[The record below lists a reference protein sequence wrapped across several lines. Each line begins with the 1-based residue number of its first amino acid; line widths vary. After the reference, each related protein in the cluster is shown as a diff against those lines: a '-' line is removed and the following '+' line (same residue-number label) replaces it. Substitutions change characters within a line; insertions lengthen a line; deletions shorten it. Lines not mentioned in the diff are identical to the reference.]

1 MKRILT
7 IAGSD
12 SGGGAG
18 IQADLKTITLL
29 GGFGMSVLTALTAQ
43 NTVGVSAIHPVPPEF
58 IGQQLDAVLSDI
70 GADAAKTG
78 MLFNADAI
86 EVVADRLSAYGID
99 KLVVDPVMVAKG
111 GDVLLI
117 QEARDT
123 LVTRLIPMAL
133 VVTPNIPE
141 AEVLAKR
148 SIRTEDDI
156 HEAARIIHA
165 MGARYVLIKGGHL
178 DGPATDC
185 LYDGENFFEFSKA
198 RIDTPHTHGTG
209 CVYSAAIAT
218 YLAIELGV
226 KEAMERAKDF
236 IHASIRF
243 ALPLGKG
250 HGPTNPLARF
260 AREQEKYRVLEALK
274 ASLGRLQ
281 AAPLGDLVPEVQ
293 SNLGYALPFAE
304 TRSDVAA
311 FPGRLVRLGEK
322 MVAVSGPAFGVSR
335 HIATVILTT
344 MRHDPEFRS
353 AMNIRFSEELILQC
367 KALGWKV
374 CSFDRSDEKVCSFDR
389 SDEPEAVKQQE
400 GSSLEWGTE
409 RVLSK
414 ETTIPDI
421 IFDRGDLGKEPMIRV
436 LGRSPD
442 EVVDKVLK
450 L

>member
-43 NTVGVSAIHPVPPEF
+43 NTVGVSAVHAVPPEF
-58 IGQQLDAVLSDI
+58 IGQQLDAVLLDI
-70 GADAAKTG
+70 GADAVKTG

-86 EVVADRLSAYGID
+86 EVVTNRLSAYGLKRI
-99 KLVVDPVMVAKG
+99 VVDPVMVAKG
-111 GDVLLI
+111 GDVLLV
-117 QEARDT
+117 QEARAV
-123 LVTRLIPMAL
+123 LVARLIPMAL

-141 AEVLAKR
+141 AEVLSKR
-148 SIRTEDDI
+148 SIRTKDDV

-178 DGPATDC
+178 EGPATDS
-185 LYDGENFFEFSKA
+185 LYDGQDFFEFSKL

-209 CVYSAAIAT
+209 CVYSAALAT
-218 YLAIELGV
+218 YLAMELEI
-226 KEAMERAKDF
+226 KEAVERAKNF
-236 IHASIRF
+236 IHSSIRF
-243 ALPLGKG
+243 GLPLGRG
-250 HGPTNPLARF
+250 HGPANPFVRF
-260 AREQEKYRVLEALK
+260 AREQEKYQVLEVLN
-274 ASLGRLQ
+274 ASLTRLQ
-281 AAPLGDLVPEVQ
+281 AAAIGDLVPEVQ

-304 TRSDVAA
+304 THQDVAA
-311 FPGRLVRLGEK
+311 FPGRLVRLGK
-322 MVAVSGPAFGVSR
+322 RIVSVSGPAFGASR
-335 HIATVILTT
+335 HIATIILTT
-344 MRHDPEFRS
+344 MRHEPEFRS
-353 AMNIRFSEELILQC
+353 AMNIRFSEGLVQRC

-374 CSFDRSDEKVCSFDR
+374 CSFDRSDE
-389 SDEPEAVKQQE
+389 PEAVKQRE

-414 ETTIPDI
+414 ATRIPDI
-421 IFDRGDLGKEPMIRV
+421 IFDRGEVGKEAMIRV
-436 LGRSPD
+436 LGRNPD

-450 L
+450 LAQS